1 MTNQNEQEWWD
12 DEKYSKL
19 HAGQEFCLV
28 YDIKEIVAEAER
40 RGREA
45 AWEEAIKLIEKLS
58 IIAQTENEI
67 ENAGKRIL
75 DDILE
80 YYKKRIAKIM
90 AAKLTELKKV

>member
-40 RGREA
+40 RGRADGIKEARKIVRSLQKNPNVYTKGMEPEA
-45 AWEEAIKLIEKLS
+45 AMKMLMPYTTACL
-58 IIAQTENEI
+58 
-67 ENAGKRIL
+67 
-75 DDILE
+75 DILSE
-80 YYKKRIAKIM
+80 LSSLTKK
-90 AAKLTELKKV
+90 